1 MEVYRWFG
9 VVEILSGNIWFLL
22 DIFLSS
28 IDRDRKAKKGLL
40 LVWHAMIWVI
50 WRTRNDKFFSNTES
64 VSGEVFNRIK
74 SLLGLVAKKDDSPSM
89 YYEQGWS
96 RDFGGLELKI
106 KMDPNNK
113 NIIFLRKTSY
123 I

>member
-74 SLLGLVAKKDDSPSM
+74 SLLGLVAKKDDSPFM
-89 YYEQGWS
+89 YYE
-96 RDFGGLELKI
+96 
-106 KMDPNNK
+106 
-113 NIIFLRKTSY
+113 
-123 I
+123 